1 MNVLIKSSVLKGS
14 VKIPPSKS
22 IAHRAIICAALA
34 DGESYLQNIQYSQD
48 ILATLEAI
56 SALGA
61 KVTREENA
69 VKIIGVNKPM
79 QRAHID
85 CNESGSTLRFL
96 IPIVA
101 ALGIETSFFG
111 QGRLPDRPLTPYQ
124 QIFANNTVHFTQ
136 SEQEICSV
144 KGKLSPGCFMVDGTI
159 SSQFITGLL
168 FSLPLLS
175 EDSKLIIHGTLE
187 SAPYVA
193 ITIDVLKSFGV
204 QVVRQKDGFLVQG
217 NQTFKAT
224 NYYIEGDYSQA
235 AFFAVYGAC
244 FSPITLTGLKKNT
257 SQGDQKILDYLHQV
271 GAYIEWKEETV
282 RISKDKLNSFTYN
295 IADTPDLA
303 PPLALLALCCS
314 GKSLLTGAGRL
325 RLKESDRIASIAEC
339 VKQLGAKAIVRE
351 TALEIEGTS
360 RLNGGSINSFADHRI
375 VMMAAIAGCQ
385 CMNDLVIQN
394 AEAVKK
400 SYPAFFTD
408 YKRLGGRVYEL
419 NVE

>member
-48 ILATLEAI
+48 ILATLEAV

-61 KVTREENA
+61 KVTRKENA

-79 QRAHID
+79 QRARID

-96 IPIVA
+96 IPVVA
-101 ALGIETSFFG
+101 ALGIETSFLG
-111 QGRLPDRPLTPYQ
+111 KGRLPDRPLTSYQ

-136 SEQEICSV
+136 SDQEICSV
-144 KGKLSPGCFMVDGTI
+144 KGKMSPGCFMIDGNI

-175 EDSKLIIHGTLE
+175 EDSKLMIHGTLE
-187 SAPYVA
+187 SAPYIA
-193 ITIDVLKSFGV
+193 ITVDVLKSFGV
-204 QVVRQKDGFLVQG
+204 QVVCQKNGFLVQG

-257 SQGDQKILDYLHQV
+257 LQGDRKILDYLHQA
-271 GAYIEWKEETV
+271 GACIEWKEETV
-282 RISKDKLNSFTYN
+282 HVFRDKLNSFTHN
-295 IADTPDLA
+295 ISDTPDLA

-325 RLKESDRIASIAEC
+325 RLKESDRIASIAKC
-339 VKQLGAKAIVRE
+339 VKQLGAKAVVRE
-351 TALEIEGTS
+351 TELEIEGTN
-360 RLNGGSINSFADHRI
+360 RLNGGSINSFSDHRI

-385 CMNDLVIQN
+385 CVNDLVIQN